1 MTNAV
6 KQRLSQLR
14 ALLDILDQRREKAN
28 GEHTADLQ
36 EKIYAIELA
45 IAHYEAALKIESRIA
60 PLQGMLS
67 WDESDPCRKLPAVV
81 EGPPIRN
88 CRHHRA
94 VAVTGPTPSTAAI
107 F

>member
-14 ALLDILDQRREKAN
+14 ALLDTLDQRREKAN

-45 IAHYEAALKIESRIA
+45 IAQRESLVDTTELERHKLGDARSVLKTLSRIF
-60 PLQGMLS
+60 
-67 WDESDPCRKLPAVV
+67 LP
-81 EGPPIRN
+81 
-88 CRHHRA
+88 
-94 VAVTGPTPSTAAI
+94 
-107 F
+107 